1 MEGKH
6 FKLSILGIWKCAF
19 GKKDKETFA
28 VPSIYLQKKKVRVI
42 WDIGLGRKVFASLL
56 ENPYV
61 SQGHQSSH
69 MTYFCVLEI
78 TMVRTK
84 YQIICE

>member
-28 VPSIYLQKKKVRVI
+28 VPSTYLQKKGEGR
-42 WDIGLGRKVFASLL
+42 LG
-56 ENPYV
+56 Y
-61 SQGHQSSH
+61 
-69 MTYFCVLEI
+69 
-78 TMVRTK
+78 
-84 YQIICE
+84 

>member
-28 VPSIYLQKKKVRVI
+28 VPSIYLQKK
-42 WDIGLGRKVFASLL
+42 GEGQLGYWTGQKSFCKPFGKSL
-56 ENPYV
+56 
-61 SQGHQSSH
+61 
-69 MTYFCVLEI
+69 
-78 TMVRTK
+78 R
-84 YQIICE
+84 

>member
-1 MEGKH
+1 MEKKIKKH
-6 FKLSILGIWKCAF
+6 LQYPVL
-19 GKKDKETFA
+19 TF
-28 VPSIYLQKKKVRVI
+28 KKKVRVD
-42 WDIGLGRKVFASLL
+42 WDIELGRKVFASLL

-78 TMVRTK
+78 TMVKTK

>member
-19 GKKDKETFA
+19 GKKGKETFA
-28 VPSIYLQKKKVRVI
+28 VPSIYLQKKVRVD
-42 WDIGLGRKVFASLL
+42 WDIGLGRKDFASLL

-61 SQGHQSSH
+61 SPGHQSSH
-69 MTYFCVLEI
+69 MTYFYVLKI
-78 TMVRTK
+78 TMVRTR